1 MTLQSESKRPAP
13 ALLVQGLVFGVL
25 FGFLLQKGGVA
36 KYDVLVDAL
45 RLVDPTVFQVILAAV
60 AVGLLGIQLLART
73 GLLEPQPKPTRY
85 AANIVGGVI
94 FGVGFGLSGYCPG
107 TGAAAVGQGNL
118 DAIFVV
124 FGLIVG
130 SFAYAELKEY
140 LSGLEKV
147 GDRGTLTLPAVL
159 HARSRTVAFGLA
171 AVLVL
176 VLFVIGRYSAV

>member
-1 MTLQSESKRPAP
+1 MTSQNDKRPTP
-13 ALLVQGLVFGVL
+13 ALLAQGLVFGVL

-36 KYDVLVDAL
+36 KYDVLINAL

-60 AVGLLGIQLLART
+60 AVGLVGIHSLARV
-73 GLLEPQPKPTRY
+73 GLLEAQPKPTRY

-118 DAIFVV
+118 DAV
-124 FGLIVG
+124 FAVIGLIAG
-130 SFAYAELKEY
+130 SFAYAEVKER
-140 LSGLEKV
+140 LAGLEKV

-159 HARSRTVAFGLA
+159 HARAPVVAVGLA

-176 VLFVIGRYSAV
+176 VLIAIGRYTAI

>member
-1 MTLQSESKRPAP
+1 MYQSKRPTP
-13 ALLVQGLVFGVL
+13 ALLVQGLVFGFF

-36 KYDVLVDAL
+36 KYDVLVNAL

-60 AVGLLGIQLLART
+60 AVGLVGIHVLARM

-124 FGLIVG
+124 FGLLAG
-130 SFAYAELKEY
+130 SFLYAELKQY
-140 LSGLEKV
+140 LAGLEKI
-147 GDRGTLTLPAVL
+147 GDRGTLILPTVL
-159 HARSRTVAFGLA
+159 HARTHTVALGLA
-171 AVLVL
+171 AVIVL
-176 VLFVIGRYSAV
+176 VLFVIGRS